1 MDPEDKELL
10 KENLGLSKENNE
22 LLKKIRKF
30 QKWGQT
36 TKAIYWLI
44 IIAFGFGAWYF
55 VQPYLETMLGY
66 YGAVSG
72 ATSSITDFGNFSDIK
87 NIQNLIDQVKN

>member
-1 MDPEDKELL
+1 MDSEDKELL
-10 KENLGLSKENNE
+10 KENLELSKENNE

-55 VQPYLETMLGY
+55 VQPYLESMLGY
-66 YGAVSG
+66 YSAVSG
-72 ATSSITDFGNFSDIK
+72 ATSGFNIGNLSDLK
-87 NIQNLIDQVKN
+87 NVQNLLEQVKN